1 METRKRSS
9 ATSVR
14 RDYWRLELKLAAD
27 GEPELLTIAG
37 RRRTTEAFWP
47 PLELPAS
54 EINRMLAAV
63 GHAAALA
70 DSDRWPGLR
79 TAFAVFPAHEVM
91 AICRG
96 PYYVIELAETT
107 CSDRPSVQVTFLQT
121 RGAIRPALLLI
132 DDELGDFSA
141 DLEEIAAFA
150 ALDPTASAPV
160 YQIHRSEHIT
170 NGEHLR
176 A

>member
-1 METRKRSS
+1 METIIRLAASS
-9 ATSVR
+9 AC
-14 RDYWRLELKLAAD
+14 RDYWRIELQSTAD

-54 EINRMLAAV
+54 EINRVLATV
-63 GHAAALA
+63 GHARTLAARIA
-70 DSDRWPGLR
+70 CQGCEQTPI
-79 TAFAVFPAHEVM
+79 FPAHEVM

-107 CSDRPSVQVTFLQT
+107 CGDRPSVQVTFLQT

-132 DDELGDFSA
+132 DGELSDFAA
-141 DLEEIAAFA
+141 DLEEIADLA
-150 ALDPTASAPV
+150 ALDPTTSAPV
-160 YQIHRSEHIT
+160 YQIHRGEHIT

>member
-14 RDYWRLELKLAAD
+14 RDYWRLELKSAAH

-47 PLELPAS
+47 PLELPAN
-54 EINRMLAAV
+54 EINRVVSAV

-70 DSDRWPGLR
+70 ARIACQGCEQI
-79 TAFAVFPAHEVM
+79 AVFPAHEVM

-96 PYYVIELAETT
+96 PYYFIELAETT
-107 CSDRPSVQVTFLQT
+107 CGNRPSVQVTFLQNS
-121 RGAIRPALLLI
+121 GAIRPALLLI
-132 DDELGDFSA
+132 DDELGDFEA
-141 DLEEIAAFA
+141 DLEKIAAFA
-150 ALDPTASAPV
+150 ALDPTASAPI
-160 YQIHRSEHIT
+160 YQIHHSEHIT

>member
-1 METRKRSS
+1 METCKNSS

-14 RDYWRLELKLAAD
+14 RDYWRLELKSAAD
-27 GEPELLTIAG
+27 SELELLTIAG

-47 PLELPAS
+47 PLELPTS
-54 EINRMLAAV
+54 EINRVLAAV
-63 GHAAALA
+63 GHAWALA
-70 DSDRWPGLR
+70 ARIACRSCEQIP
-79 TAFAVFPAHEVM
+79 VFPAQEVM

-132 DDELGDFSA
+132 DDELGDFAA

-150 ALDPTASAPV
+150 ALDPTASAPI
-160 YQIHRSEHIT
+160 YPIHRSELIT

-176 A
+176 T

>member
-1 METRKRSS
+1 MKSYKRSTT
-9 ATSVR
+9 ASVR
-14 RDYWRLELKLAAD
+14 RDYWRLELKPAD

-54 EINRMLAAV
+54 EINRVLAAV
-63 GHAAALA
+63 GHAAAL
-70 DSDRWPGLR
+70 
-79 TAFAVFPAHEVM
+79 TARIACRGCDQIPVFPAHDVR

-107 CSDRPSVQVTFLQT
+107 CGDCPSVQVTFLQT
-121 RGAIRPALLLI
+121 RGAIRPAILLI
-132 DDELGDFSA
+132 DDELSDFAA
-141 DLEEIAAFA
+141 DLEEIAALM
-150 ALDPTASAPV
+150 ALDPTMSAPV
-160 YQIHRSEHIT
+160 YQIHRGEHIT

>member
-1 METRKRSS
+1 METIIRLAASS
-9 ATSVR
+9 AC
-14 RDYWRLELKLAAD
+14 RDYWRIELQSTAD

-47 PLELPAS
+47 PLELPVS

-70 DSDRWPGLR
+70 ERIAGQACEQAP
-79 TAFAVFPAHEVM
+79 VFPALEVM

-132 DDELGDFSA
+132 DDELGDFAA

>member
-1 METRKRSS
+1 MESRKRSS

-14 RDYWRLELKLAAD
+14 RDYWRLALLPAAD

-37 RRRTTEAFWP
+37 RRRMTEAFWP

-54 EINRMLAAV
+54 EINRVLAAV
-63 GHAAALA
+63 GHARALA
-70 DSDRWPGLR
+70 AQIAGQGCEQAP
-79 TAFAVFPAHEVM
+79 VFPSLEVM

-107 CSDRPSVQVTFLQT
+107 CGDRPSVQVTFLQT
-121 RGAIRPALLLI
+121 QGAIRPALLLI
-132 DDELGDFSA
+132 DTELNDFAA
-141 DLEEIAAFA
+141 DLDEIAAFV
-150 ALDPTASAPV
+150 ALDPTASVPI
-160 YQIHRSEHIT
+160 YQIHRGEHIT
-170 NGEHLR
+170 NVEHLR